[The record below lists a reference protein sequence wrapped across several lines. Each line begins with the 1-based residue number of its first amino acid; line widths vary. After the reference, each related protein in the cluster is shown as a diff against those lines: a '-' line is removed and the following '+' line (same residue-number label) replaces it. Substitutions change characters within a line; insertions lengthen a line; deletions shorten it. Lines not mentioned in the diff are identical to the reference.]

1 MPEEKEAEVTA
12 VGGEG
17 AVQDKGKSVVLIFI
31 ILSILVMVLTPVI
44 TVMAV
49 KMLSQQATKTLSKA
63 AENQSSEIDLG
74 VTEVNVGD
82 TNATRMVQV
91 DIVAEVNNDKVANYF
106 KEQSAE
112 NKEGKQRI
120 IKSMLITILSS
131 KSLEGLVSPEA
142 KDKLAKEI
150 KDKLNEYLSKFQSE
164 GMVTNIYFT
173 KFIIQ

>member
-1 MPEEKEAEVTA
+1 M
-12 VGGEG
+12 
-17 AVQDKGKSVVLIFI
+17 
-31 ILSILVMVLTPVI
+31 
-44 TVMAV
+44 
-49 KMLSQQATKTLSKA
+49 
-63 AENQSSEIDLG
+63 G

-91 DIVAEVNNDKVANYF
+91 DIVAEINHDGLVGYF
-106 KEQSAE
+106 KEQSEE
-112 NKEGKQRI
+112 NKKGKLRI
-120 IKSMLITILSS
+120 IKSMLITTLSS

-150 KDKLNEYLSKFQSE
+150 KEKLNEYLSKFQAE

>member
-12 VGGEG
+12 ADG
-17 AVQDKGKSVVLIFI
+17 AVKDKSKSVVMIFI

-49 KMLSQQATKTLSKA
+49 KMLSQQATKTLAKA
-63 AENQSSEIDLG
+63 AENHNSEIDLG
-74 VTEVNVGD
+74 ITEVNVGD

-91 DIVAEVNNDKVANYF
+91 DIVAEINNDTLANYF
-106 KEQSAE
+106 KEQSVE
-112 NKEGKQRI
+112 NKDGKQRI

-131 KSLEGLVSPEA
+131 KTLEGLVSPEA

-150 KDKLNEYLSKFQSE
+150 KDKLNEYLGKFQSD